1 MYSIKIDIDDNI
13 LDKVMFFLKS
23 IPKKNMEV
31 KKIDSSEEKKDQKLG
46 DFFAQSPLNQEV
58 FISREQETYEQRV
71 KF

>member
-1 MYSIKIDIDDNI
+1 
-13 LDKVMFFLKS
+13 MFFLKS